1 MAKKASGEVLK
12 QTKKTGKTG
21 LAKPAKTK
29 PAVARL
35 ATAKTVKIEGDEL
48 AKKTPKVSVKSAA
61 SKTTSEQ
68 AKQSKLNKADS
79 GKSEKASGKTSGKTS
94 AKKTAGTPKSV
105 GNDRGKNK
113 SSKTAGA
120 EKQKQGAAEI
130 LEKNVQLV
138 SKITAAEVM
147 RLLCKTYPDAEC
159 ELTFKNDFELLIA
172 VILSAQTTDVQV
184 NKVTPKLFEKFP
196 TARSLAEADIEEV
209 KEIVKPTG
217 YYNNKAKIIQ
227 ACAQSLVTNFG
238 SQVPNNLEELV
249 TLPGVGRKTAN
260 VVLGVIH
267 KIPGWAV
274 DTHVQRLSKRLG
286 FTMNE
291 DPLKIEVDLQNLFP
305 KCDWS
310 LYGITLIFHGR
321 RLCFA
326 RNPDCPNC
334 PVNHL
339 CPSSLV

>member
-1 MAKKASGEVLK
+1 MAKKASGELLK
-12 QTKKTGKTG
+12 QTKKKTGKTG
-21 LAKPAKTK
+21 LAKAAKTK
-29 PAVARL
+29 PAVAKP
-35 ATAKTVKIEGDEL
+35 ATAKTVKIAGDEL
-48 AKKTPKVSVKSAA
+48 AKKTPKGSVKSA

-68 AKQSKLNKADS
+68 AKQSKLDKANS
-79 GKSEKASGKTSGKTS
+79 GKSEKASAKTS
-94 AKKTAGTPKSV
+94 AKKTVGTPISV

-113 SSKTAGA
+113 SSKTEGAG
-120 EKQKQGAAEI
+120 KQKLGAPEI

-138 SKITAAEVM
+138 NKSTAAEVM

-196 TARSLAEADIEEV
+196 TARSLAEADIEDV

-286 FTMNE
+286 FTTNE

-339 CPSSLV
+339 CPGSLV